1 MNSIEPTGPLGLP
14 ATIRALLFDLDGV
27 ITKTALV
34 HAKAWKDTFDSYLR
48 ERAERTGDEF
58 REFDAGA
65 DYNEYVDGKQ
75 RQDGVRS
82 FLASRDIELPE
93 GGHDDAPGTETVHG
107 IGNLKNEA
115 VQRLIREDGVEVYD
129 GTVRYIKA
137 ARERGL
143 STAVVSSSANT
154 SEVLSVTGLSDLFSA
169 IVDGN
174 TARERGLTG
183 KPAPDTFLAGAQD
196 LGSTPEQ
203 AAVFE
208 DATAG
213 VEAGRA
219 GGFGYVIGVDRVDH
233 ADDLLE
239 RGADIV
245 VQDLDE
251 LLP

>member
-1 MNSIEPTGPLGLP
+1 MSPAEPSGPLGLP
-14 ATIRALLFDLDGV
+14 PTVRALLFDLDGV

-34 HAKAWKDTFDSYLR
+34 HAKAWKATFDTYLR
-48 ERAERTGDEF
+48 ERAERTGEDF
-58 REFDAGA
+58 REFDAGP

-82 FLASRDIELPE
+82 FLASRGIELPE
-93 GGHDDAPGTETVHG
+93 GGHDDPPGAETVHG
-107 IGNLKNEA
+107 IGNLKNES

-129 GTVRYIKA
+129 GTVRYIQA

-143 STAVVSSSANT
+143 ATAVVSSSANT
-154 SEVLSVTGLSDLFSA
+154 SEVLSVTRLSDLFSA

-174 TARERGLTG
+174 TAREHGLAG
-183 KPAPDTFLAGAQD
+183 KPAPDTFLAGASQ
-196 LGSTPEQ
+196 LGSTPEE

-213 VEAGRA
+213 VAAGKA
-219 GGFGYVIGVDRVDH
+219 GGFGYVIGVDRVGH
-233 ADDLLE
+233 AGDLLA

-245 VQDLDE
+245 VKDLDE